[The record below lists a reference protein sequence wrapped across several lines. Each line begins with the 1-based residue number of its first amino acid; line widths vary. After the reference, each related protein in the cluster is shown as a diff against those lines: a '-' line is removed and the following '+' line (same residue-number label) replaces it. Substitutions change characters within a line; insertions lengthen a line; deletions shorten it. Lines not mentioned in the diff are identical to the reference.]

1 VWKELRLGVEG
12 IGSGFVLGGRFG
24 GEWGEMEGREAVT
37 MEVRETEVKQQ
48 EMEGFSKQQQEA
60 IPSRIVQD
68 REGGDDVVP
77 PPTNPMV
84 SALLTDMYQITMAY
98 AYWKAGKHRDLAV

>member
-1 VWKELRLGVEG
+1 M
-12 IGSGFVLGGRFG
+12 
-24 GEWGEMEGREAVT
+24 EM
-37 MEVRETEVKQQ
+37 RETEVKQQ
-48 EMEGFSKQQQEA
+48 EVEDFSKQQEEA

-68 REGGDDVVP
+68 REDDDVVS

>member
-1 VWKELRLGVEG
+1 
-12 IGSGFVLGGRFG
+12 
-24 GEWGEMEGREAVT
+24 MEGREAVT
-37 MEVRETEVKQQ
+37 MEMRETEVKQQ
-48 EMEGFSKQQQEA
+48 EVEDFSKQQEEA

-68 REGGDDVVP
+68 REDDDVVS